1 MVKKTLSSFR
11 NILTREQNEI
21 ISAAAMLMVLLF
33 ATKIVGMVFLSMMAS
48 KFGAS
53 GDTDLFYLASVI
65 PETVTNVILLGAISG
80 SIIPVLVK
88 VKDKDGAEKFSE
100 SFSSI
105 MNLGMLLFAV
115 ISLVVMVFAKYTIPF
130 GMELLRSTN
139 DLSPEDIDKVVS
151 MMRALLLPQ
160 VILGASA
167 FISSG
172 LNIHQRFIVPQ
183 LAPLFYN
190 LGRILGLVVFV
201 PFLDEEIWALVWGT
215 LIGAILHLGIQIPL
229 WRKLKIGYKLMYFN
243 LKDKNV
249 VQAIR
254 LGIPRVLGLSVEEL
268 ARIADSF
275 ISFSLT
281 VGSLSTYSYA
291 VRLTAIPL
299 NLFGT
304 SYAIASFPSLSK
316 LWSNGQKEEFELL
329 VKKIINQVLFLA
341 IPVSVLF
348 IVLRVP
354 IVRLVYGI
362 LGGKFTWTDT
372 LQVSW
377 VLMFFALGI
386 SLETLRTTIFR
397 VYFAVHD
404 SVTPFISSVFVL
416 IFGVASGILLT
427 NYLSHFYVFSITDIT
442 FNPSYFFAKS
452 DGPAGVG
459 GLALSSS
466 LVFSAE
472 FFLLLFILRYKKV
485 ITNLRVLLKEMFLK
499 AWVAIVMGVVAYGMA
514 KLWEGVLQTDR
525 TVQLMIL
532 TFTTAFVAFIAYLL
546 LCKLFK
552 IEEVNVFL
560 RFLKRNVKKLPFY
573 KKIKP

>member
-1 MVKKTLSSFR
+1 MVKKTLSSIR
-11 NILTREQNEI
+11 SILTREQNEI

-33 ATKIVGMVFLSMMAS
+33 ATKIVGMVFLSMAAA
-48 KFGAS
+48 KFGAT
-53 GDTDLFYLASVI
+53 GETDLFYLASVI
-65 PETVTNVILLGAISG
+65 PETITNVILLGAISG

-88 VKDKDGAEKFSE
+88 VKEKEGAERFAQ

-105 MNLGMLLFAV
+105 MNLGMLLFV
-115 ISLVVMVFAKYTIPF
+115 VLSILVMIFAKYTIPF
-130 GMELLRSTN
+130 AMEVLRSTN
-139 DLSPEDIDKVVS
+139 ELTQTDIDKVVS
-151 MMRALLLPQ
+151 MMRVLLIPQ

-190 LGRILGLVVFV
+190 LGRILGLVVLV
-201 PFLDEEIWALVWGT
+201 PFLNDEIWALVWGT
-215 LIGAILHLGIQIPL
+215 LIGALLHFSVQVPL
-229 WRKLKIGYKLMYFN
+229 WRKLNIGYKVFYLK
-243 LKDKNV
+243 LKDKNFV
-249 VQAIR
+249 EAMK
-254 LGIPRVLGLSVEEL
+254 LGIPRVLGLSVEEI
-268 ARIADSF
+268 ARITDSL

-281 VGSLSTYSYA
+281 AGSLTAYQYA

-316 LWSNGQKEEFELL
+316 LWANNDKQEFELL

-341 IPVSVLF
+341 LPVSVIF

-362 LGGKFTWTDT
+362 LGGNFTWENT

-404 SVTPFISSVFVL
+404 SITPLISSVFVL
-416 IFGVASGILLT
+416 VFGVASGILLT
-427 NYLSHFYVFSITDIT
+427 NYFSHFYIFSITDIT
-442 FNPSYFFAKS
+442 FNPAYFFAKS
-452 DGPAGVG
+452 DGPAAVG

-472 FFLLLFILRYKKV
+472 FFFLLLILRYKKV
-485 ITNLRVLLKEMFLK
+485 LTNLRVLLKEMSVK
-499 AWVAIVMGVVAYGMA
+499 GMVALIMAVFAYAMA
-514 KLWEGVLQTDR
+514 KVWEGILQTEM

-532 TFTTAFVAFIAYLL
+532 TFTTAGIAFLIYLV
-546 LCKLFK
+546 LCKVFK
-552 IEEVNVFL
+552 IEEVNVFT
-560 RFLKRNVKKLPFY
+560 RFVIRTAKKMSFLKK
-573 KKIKP
+573 

>member
-1 MVKKTLSSFR
+1 MVKKTLSSIR
-11 NILTREQNEI
+11 SILTREQNEI

-33 ATKIVGMVFLSMMAS
+33 ATKIVGMVFLSMAAA
-48 KFGAS
+48 KFGAT
-53 GDTDLFYLASVI
+53 GETDLFYLASVI
-65 PETVTNVILLGAISG
+65 PETITNVILLGAISG
-80 SIIPVLVK
+80 SIIPVLVRVREK
-88 VKDKDGAEKFSE
+88 EGAEKFAQ

-105 MNLGMLLFAV
+105 MNLGMLMFMVLS
-115 ISLVVMVFAKYTIPF
+115 ILVMVFAKYTIPF
-130 GMELLRSTN
+130 AMELLRSTN
-139 DLSPEDIDKVVS
+139 ELTPEDMDKVIS
-151 MMRALLLPQ
+151 MMRVLLIPQ

-172 LNIHQRFIVPQ
+172 LNIHHRFVVPQ

-190 LGRILGLVVFV
+190 LGRILALVLLV
-201 PFLDEEIWALVWGT
+201 PFLDDEIWALVWGT
-215 LIGAILHLGIQIPL
+215 LIGAILHLSIQIPL
-229 WRKLKIGYKLMYFN
+229 WRKLKIGYKAFYIK
-243 LKDKNV
+243 LKDKNFIE
-249 VQAIR
+249 AMK
-254 LGIPRVLGLSVEEL
+254 LGIPRVLGLSVEEI
-268 ARIADSF
+268 ARITDSL

-281 VGSLSTYSYA
+281 AGSLTAYQYA

-316 LWSNGQKEEFELL
+316 LWANGDKQEFEIL

-341 IPVSVLF
+341 LPVSVLF

-362 LGGKFTWTDT
+362 LGGNFTWDNT

-416 IFGVASGILLT
+416 IFGVVSGILLT
-427 NYLSHFYVFSITDIT
+427 NYFSHFYVFSITDIT
-442 FNPSYFFAKS
+442 FNPSYFFVKS
-452 DGPAGVG
+452 DGPAAVG

-472 FFLLLFILRYKKV
+472 FFFLLIILRYKKV
-485 ITNLRVLLKEMFLK
+485 LTNMRGLLKEMSVK
-499 AWVAIVMGVVAYGMA
+499 ASVALIMAIFAYAMA
-514 KLWEGVLQTDR
+514 KVWEGILQTEM
-525 TVQLMIL
+525 TLQLMVL
-532 TFTTAFVAFIAYLL
+532 TFTTAGIAFMIYLV
-546 LCKLFK
+546 LCKIFK
-552 IEEVNVFL
+552 IEEVNVFT
-560 RFLKRNVKKLPFY
+560 RFLKRTAKKLPFY
-573 KKIKP
+573 KI

>member
-1 MVKKTLSSFR
+1 MVKKTLSSIR
-11 NILTREQNEI
+11 SILTREQNEI
-21 ISAAAMLMVLLF
+21 LSAAAMLMVLLF
-33 ATKIVGMVFLSMMAS
+33 ATKIVGMVFLSMAAA
-48 KFGAS
+48 KFGAT

-65 PETVTNVILLGAISG
+65 PETITNVILLGAISG
-80 SIIPVLVK
+80 SIIPVLVR
-88 VKDKDGAEKFSE
+88 VKEKEGAEKFSQ

-105 MNLGMLLFAV
+105 MNLGMLLFV
-115 ISLVVMVFAKYTIPF
+115 VLSVVVMIFAKYTIPF
-130 GMELLRSTN
+130 AMELLRSTN
-139 DLSPEDIDKVVS
+139 ELSQSDIDTVVS
-151 MMRALLLPQ
+151 MMRVLLIPQ

-167 FISSG
+167 FLSSG

-190 LGRILGLVVFV
+190 LGRILGLVILV
-201 PFLDEEIWALVWGT
+201 PFLDDEIWALVWGT
-215 LIGAILHLGIQIPL
+215 LIGASLHFGIQVPL
-229 WRKLKIGYKLMYFN
+229 WRQLKIGYQAFYLK
-243 LKDKNV
+243 LKDKNFIE
-249 VQAIR
+249 AMK
-254 LGIPRVLGLSVEEL
+254 LGIPRVLGLSVEEV
-268 ARIADSF
+268 ARIADSL

-281 VGSLSTYSYA
+281 AGSLTAYQYA

-316 LWSNGQKEEFELL
+316 LWANGGKEEFELL

-341 IPVSVLF
+341 LPVSVIF

-362 LGGKFTWTDT
+362 LGGNFTWENT

-404 SVTPFISSVFVL
+404 SVTPFISSLFVL
-416 IFGVASGILLT
+416 VFGVVSGILLT

-452 DGPAGVG
+452 DGPAAVG

-472 FFLLLFILRYKKV
+472 FFFLLFILRYKRV
-485 ITNLRVLLKEMFLK
+485 LTNLRVLLKEMGVK
-499 AWVAIVMGVVAYGMA
+499 TIVALIMGLVAYAMA
-514 KLWEGVLQTDR
+514 KLWEGVLQTEL
-525 TVQLMIL
+525 TLQLMLL
-532 TFTTAFVAFIAYLL
+532 TFTTAGVAFVLYLL

-552 IEEVNVFL
+552 VEEVNEFM
-560 RFLKRNVKKLPFY
+560 RFLKRTTKKLPFY
-573 KKIKP
+573 KKSK